1 MLTVSMFDGMLQS
14 TPKQEV
20 KAKEYHTLPVIKV
33 ILDWLLSETEL
44 LSHATFK
51 KHSS

>member
-1 MLTVSMFDGMLQS
+1 MVAVSMFDGMIQS

-20 KAKEYHTLPVIKV
+20 KAKEFHTLPVIKI
-33 ILDWLLSETEL
+33 ILDWLLSETDL
-44 LSHATFK
+44 LTHAVFK